1 MYVGK
6 VAEGG
11 NGCFTTESRPHNDWL
26 GAGWW
31 RDLDICLDAGEEAQS
46 PAVDLRREMVAEPG
60 GRPGKC
66 RRATRPSAWRQRPS
80 KWKGRARLKPRAT
93 AASGMSRRSQGG

>member
-11 NGCFTTESRPHNDWL
+11 NGCFTTESRPHTDWL

-31 RDLDICLDAGEEAQS
+31 RDLDICLDGREEAE
-46 PAVDLRREMVAEPG
+46 PAALDLRREMVAQPG
-60 GRPGKC
+60 
-66 RRATRPSAWRQRPS
+66 RRREGAPALRGQTAGGSDRRS
-80 KWKGRARLKPRAT
+80 GRAARV
-93 AASGMSRRSQGG
+93 

>member
-11 NGCFTTESRPHNDWL
+11 NGSFTTESRPHTDWL

-31 RDLDICLDAGEEAQS
+31 RDLDICLDAAKKQNLKLWIFDEKWWPSQAVAGKGA
-46 PAVDLRREMVAEPG
+46 PALRGQAAGGSDRRG
-60 GRPGKC
+60 GR
-66 RRATRPSAWRQRPS
+66 A
-80 KWKGRARLKPRAT
+80 ARV
-93 AASGMSRRSQGG
+93 